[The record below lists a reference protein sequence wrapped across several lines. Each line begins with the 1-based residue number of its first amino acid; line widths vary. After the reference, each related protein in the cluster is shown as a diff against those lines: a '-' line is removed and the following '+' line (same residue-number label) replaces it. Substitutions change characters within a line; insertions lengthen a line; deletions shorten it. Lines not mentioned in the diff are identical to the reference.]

1 EAGRI
6 AWEAGARV
14 IVLPT
19 IPFGVQTNQ
28 LDIPLCINVNPS
40 TQGAV
45 LADVVAS
52 LEPHGIR
59 KVVILNGHGGNDF
72 KTIVREMQP
81 DVEPFLC
88 VVNWYAAADPSQYF
102 DEPGDHAGEM
112 ETSMVMH
119 LAPDLVLPLEQ
130 AGSGVEHRFRIAALR
145 QGWAWAPRMWSSASE
160 DTGIG
165 NPQAAT
171 AAKGAVFFAAVT
183 ERIAGFLCDLAAAD
197 PDDLYDCAQVTEDR
211 DREAPQAPRRRDDHG
226 TRDRTGTPEPWP
238 RCLPARAPAVRPAS
252 ARAQAR
258 LRRCPCARREGR
270 AAARVGLVMPVAATA
285 LAERLPPLRR
295 RRERHRL
302 RRPAGTPARD
312 PDRGPT
318 RPDRRNARRAAPA
331 MVRAGPVGGRV
342 PRDRER
348 AAGRRSRRAR
358 AGDDPERHRPGADA
372 QHRAG
377 RARPARRR
385 TGGGLH
391 RAPAPGEGNRGA
403 RCGVAAHRAGSAECT
418 PGHRRRRAARARAAL
433 SPRRRPA
440 RTLAGVPP
448 RCAGDHE
455 GARPARPPDSPR
467 GLPELDRRGD
477 GRRPPGR
484 IDDGRRSDRSR
495 RGRRD

>member
-1 EAGRI
+1 MPPRPWILAETNWKSVLDAHFEVAVLPWGATEAHNYHLPYGTDTIETEHVAAEAGRI

-197 PDDLYDCAQVTEDR
+197 PDDLYD
-211 DREAPQAPRRRDDHG
+211 
-226 TRDRTGTPEPWP
+226 
-238 RCLPARAPAVRPAS
+238 
-252 ARAQAR
+252 
-258 LRRCPCARREGR
+258 
-270 AAARVGLVMPVAATA
+270 
-285 LAERLPPLRR
+285 
-295 RRERHRL
+295 
-302 RRPAGTPARD
+302 
-312 PDRGPT
+312 
-318 RPDRRNARRAAPA
+318 
-331 MVRAGPVGGRV
+331 
-342 PRDRER
+342 
-348 AAGRRSRRAR
+348 
-358 AGDDPERHRPGADA
+358 
-372 QHRAG
+372 
-377 RARPARRR
+377 
-385 TGGGLH
+385 
-391 RAPAPGEGNRGA
+391 
-403 RCGVAAHRAGSAECT
+403 
-418 PGHRRRRAARARAAL
+418 
-433 SPRRRPA
+433 
-440 RTLAGVPP
+440 
-448 RCAGDHE
+448 
-455 GARPARPPDSPR
+455 
-467 GLPELDRRGD
+467 
-477 GRRPPGR
+477 
-484 IDDGRRSDRSR
+484 
-495 RGRRD
+495 